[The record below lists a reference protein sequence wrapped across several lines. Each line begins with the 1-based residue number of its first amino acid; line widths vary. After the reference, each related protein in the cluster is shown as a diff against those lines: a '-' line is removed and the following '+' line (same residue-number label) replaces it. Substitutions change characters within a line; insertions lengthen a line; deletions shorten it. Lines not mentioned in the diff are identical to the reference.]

1 MSWLLR
7 NQPLR
12 YLKNSSA
19 LILSFQVVA
28 NDNAAQVH
36 NEEIKSEMT
45 AHMTD
50 AEVRDPGFP
59 AEG

>member
-19 LILSFQVVA
+19 LILSLQVVA
-28 NDNAAQVH
+28 NDNAAHVH

-50 AEVRDPGFP
+50 AEVRDP
-59 AEG
+59 